1 MVPGYMPLIAIV
13 YKYNAQKVI
22 SLIVTDNAGI
32 TNTGVTYI
40 SKYPDQFTI
49 FSIRPVAR
57 PLVMS
62 K

>member
-1 MVPGYMPLIAIV
+1 MVLGYRPLIAIV

-22 SLIVTDNAGI
+22 YLIVTDNAGSTKTGI
-32 TNTGVTYI
+32 TYL
-40 SKYPDQFTI
+40 SKYPDQFTNV
-49 FSIRPVAR
+49 FIRLVAC